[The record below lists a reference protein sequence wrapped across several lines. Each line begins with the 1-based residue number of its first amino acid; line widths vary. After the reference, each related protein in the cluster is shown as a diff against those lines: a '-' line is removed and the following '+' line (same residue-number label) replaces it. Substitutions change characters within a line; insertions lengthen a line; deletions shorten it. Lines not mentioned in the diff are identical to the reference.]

1 MEEVFDREQ
10 EVEDLCRWGAARAGA
25 IVVLPLVG
33 SLTLMANEFYM
44 IKKIADLYGY
54 ELDKSAAGAFFGAL
68 GGVFAG
74 QTLTTVLPF
83 PPLQIP
89 IAICT
94 TYAIGK
100 VANEWIKDGMPTIG
114 EKYNEMFKKAKQE
127 AEALVPMLT
136 KNPLRDKPLG
146 DENENLKFNSEKS

>member
-1 MEEVFDREQ
+1 MNEFLDIEQ
-10 EVEDLCRWGAARAGA
+10 EVESLCRWGAARAGA

-33 SLTLMANEFYM
+33 SLSLMANEFYM

-54 ELDKSAAGAFFGAL
+54 KLDKSAAGAFFGAL

-74 QTLTTVLPF
+74 QTLTTVFPF

-89 IAICT
+89 IGICT

-100 VANEWIKDGMPTIG
+100 VAHEWIKDGMPSFLN
-114 EKYNEMFKKAKQE
+114 KYNAIFKKAKKE
-127 AEALVPMLT
+127 AESLVPMLT
-136 KNPLRDKPLG
+136 KSPLKDKPLG
-146 DENENLKFNSEKS
+146 DEKANLNFDYGK